1 LWRRDDADIKSNLSG
16 RPRVANLDARSSSG
30 RSSTITNSLAEHFRR
45 KDSNRKERK
54 ISEEIKEET
63 ELEYGDGYRDDD
75 SD

>member
-1 LWRRDDADIKSNLSG
+1 LWRRDDADSKSNRSG
-16 RPRVANLDARSSSG
+16 RPRVANLDAKSSSG
-30 RSSTITNSLAEHFRR
+30 RSSSITISLAENFRR
-45 KDSNRKERK
+45 KDSNRKERR